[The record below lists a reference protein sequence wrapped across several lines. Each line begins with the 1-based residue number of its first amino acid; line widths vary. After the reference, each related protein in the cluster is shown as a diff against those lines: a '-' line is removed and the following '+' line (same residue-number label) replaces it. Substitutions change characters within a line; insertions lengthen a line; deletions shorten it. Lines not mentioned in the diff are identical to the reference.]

1 MAKIELL
8 KEAYAIIDGIPE
20 QAFDLE
26 KIITDGGTSVGCGT
40 VACAAGWLSIHP
52 KFGKLL
58 GADVTLNGES
68 TTIYWPGGQW
78 WDDAVGSLGL
88 DNEEYYFFNR
98 EVKLVNKVVA
108 TNTADI
114 SNVTIE
120 ATYKVK
126 FQVAG
131 EEFEI
136 AVSDSN
142 CVKLARLLEVLG

>member
-1 MAKIELL
+1 MSKFKVGDTVKILHSDWPN
-8 KEAYAIIDGIPE
+8 IFP
-20 QAFDLE
+20 
-26 KIITDGGTSVGCGT
+26 VGSTHVVRNVDSG
-40 VACAAGWLSIHP
+40 LS
-52 KFGKLL
+52 GC
-58 GADVTLNGES
+58 
-68 TTIYWPGGQW
+68 
-78 WDDAVGSLGL
+78 SLGL

>member
-78 WDDAVGSLGL
+78 WDDAVGKVFKL
-88 DNEEYYFFNR
+88 DTTQVRNIFASRRMSDYDYEDDTDETDTTAMTDKQLWQHR
-98 EVKLVNKVVA
+98 VKTFLKSKGA
-108 TNTADI
+108 
-114 SNVTIE
+114 
-120 ATYKVK
+120 
-126 FQVAG
+126 
-131 EEFEI
+131 
-136 AVSDSN
+136 
-142 CVKLARLLEVLG
+142 L